1 MAGPATGEPL
11 RHHAANTK
19 FALILYYT
27 WESVFSKLF
36 STIFAERIKPLKNR
50 LFRTKKLL
58 VYCAGSKVWRAR
70 PRVWRPK
77 PLVPSA
83 KPRVC
88 PAKPLVGAIK

>member
-11 RHHAANTK
+11 WHHAANTK

-27 WESVFSKLF
+27 WESVSSKLF

-58 VYCAGSKVWRAR
+58 VYCAESKVWRAR
-70 PRVWRPK
+70 TSIWPPK
-77 PLVPSA
+77 PLFGRAQSSIPQA
-83 KPRVC
+83 K
-88 PAKPLVGAIK
+88 L